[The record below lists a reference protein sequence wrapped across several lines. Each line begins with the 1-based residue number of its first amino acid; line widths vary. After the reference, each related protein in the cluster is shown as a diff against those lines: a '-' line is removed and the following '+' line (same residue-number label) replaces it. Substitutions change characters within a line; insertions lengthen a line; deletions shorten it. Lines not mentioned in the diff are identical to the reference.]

1 MLGIL
6 FVGQTILSAKSLAS
20 KVIPGNKEETILQ
33 EETFK
38 EEQAVQKGPKTWVV
52 VIVLAVIIVLII
64 FMALGLRSASSAI
77 NEGDLAKFFQLEDIN
92 KEMFDL
98 ADYKGEVIVLNFFA
112 TWCEP
117 CVAEADELEQFHQKM
132 EETQKAKFFIVD
144 VGELQETVQT
154 FIDRHDSNAVYLFD
168 KRREIMKDYG
178 VTGQPETIII
188 DKNGIVQKRIIGET
202 TARNLEILVDQYQ

>member
-1 MLGIL
+1 MAQVINSEEFNNLVENTEGI
-6 FVGQTILSAKSLAS
+6 
-20 KVIPGNKEETILQ
+20 
-33 EETFK
+33 
-38 EEQAVQKGPKTWVV
+38 AVV
-52 VIVLAVIIVLII
+52 
-64 FMALGLRSASSAI
+64 
-77 NEGDLAKFFQLEDIN
+77 D
-92 KEMFDL
+92 
-98 ADYKGEVIVLNFFA
+98 FFA

>member
-20 KVIPGNKEETILQ
+20 KVIPENKEETILQ

-77 NEGDLAKFFQLEDIN
+77 NEGDPAKFFQLEDIN

-117 CVAEADELEQFHQKM
+117 CVAEADELEQFHQKV

-168 KRREIMKDYG
+168 KRLEIMKDYG

>member
-1 MLGIL
+1 
-6 FVGQTILSAKSLAS
+6 
-20 KVIPGNKEETILQ
+20 
-33 EETFK
+33 
-38 EEQAVQKGPKTWVV
+38 
-52 VIVLAVIIVLII
+52 
-64 FMALGLRSASSAI
+64 
-77 NEGDLAKFFQLEDIN
+77 
-92 KEMFDL
+92 
-98 ADYKGEVIVLNFFA
+98 
-112 TWCEP
+112 
-117 CVAEADELEQFHQKM
+117 M

-168 KRREIMKDYG
+168 KRLEIMKDYG